1 MATSPDLETIQS
13 DLESLKRDLAALMN
27 HLKIGLTEG
36 VGAEASRLGG
46 LMCEQGDR
54 SLKAVQRQV
63 QEQPLLFLAGA
74 FAVGFLGSRVLL
86 R

>member
-1 MATSPDLETIQS
+1 VATSPDLETIQS
-13 DLESLKRDLAALMN
+13 DLESLKRDLAALMS

-46 LMCEQGDR
+46 LMCEQG
-54 SLKAVQRQV
+54 KAVQRQV
-63 QEQPLLFLAGA
+63 REQPLLFLAGA

>member
-1 MATSPDLETIQS
+1 MATTPDLETIQS
-13 DLESLKRDLAALMN
+13 DLDALKRDLAALMT

-36 VGAEASRLGG
+36 VGGEASRLASV
-46 LMCEQGDR
+46 MCEQGDR
-54 SLKAVQRQV
+54 SVKAVQRQV

-74 FAVGFLGSRVLL
+74 FAVGFLGARVLI